1 VGEPQGH
8 DLERSHGELEPARV
22 EREIS
27 TEWPL
32 EQVRLARGVGEVGRR
47 GPRSKPLAQDAL
59 MRRSIRTRSS
69 CMQRLLGEPLVHR
82 LEEEPRFNA
91 LMRQYWV
98 AGDEEDVHG
107 MASGT
112 DGPPS
117 GVALFA
123 WVKQELLDSIARGEF
138 SPDEPFVTQR
148 EIVERFG
155 VSTTTAV
162 RALNELVV
170 EGVVVRRRGRGTFV
184 AQRSPSR
191 RADRATAPA
200 TTPVLAYVSPDRRAG
215 MHDAELLAG
224 LSVETA
230 ALGYQLTVAHS
241 RGRDHEEQ
249 VLREIAAGRAQA
261 VVLFA
266 HDRSTAAGVVEE
278 LQRAGVVTVLVDRYL
293 PGLPTDAVLFDDF
306 AVGYDVTTA
315 MIDRGHRSMAVLW
328 SETDVTSV
336 RDRLAG
342 HRRALRDRGL
352 PELPERS
359 ALRPFTGLDPG
370 ARRRRLH
377 DLLASGEPLTA
388 LMFGNAPTLAI
399 AVSDL
404 LAMDVDVPGSME
416 LASMDQSIPDAVS
429 PLSVVSARLP
439 TREMGRRAAR
449 LVHERL
455 QGADDP
461 ARHVVLPAELQVA
474 VPGRNTLVVSGAD
487 EVTHRARASAGADG
501 SPQASGQR
509 A

>member
-1 VGEPQGH
+1 
-8 DLERSHGELEPARV
+8 
-22 EREIS
+22 
-27 TEWPL
+27 
-32 EQVRLARGVGEVGRR
+32 
-47 GPRSKPLAQDAL
+47 
-59 MRRSIRTRSS
+59 
-69 CMQRLLGEPLVHR
+69 
-82 LEEEPRFNA
+82 
-91 LMRQYWV
+91 
-98 AGDEEDVHG
+98 
-107 MASGT
+107 MAPGT

-123 WVKQELLDSIARGEF
+123 WVKQELLDSIVRGEF

-162 RALNELVV
+162 RALNELVAD
-170 EGVVVRRRGRGTFV
+170 GVVVRRRGRGTFV
-184 AQRSPSR
+184 AE
-191 RADRATAPA
+191 RATVRPV
-200 TTPVLAYVSPDRRAG
+200 TPSGPPVIAYVSPDRRAG
-215 MHDAELLAG
+215 MHDSDLLAG
-224 LSVETA
+224 LSVETE
-230 ALGYQLTVAHS
+230 ALGYQLTVAHTRS
-241 RGRDHEEQ
+241 TAHEEQ
-249 VLREIAAGRAQA
+249 VLRTVAAGWAQA

-278 LQRAGVVTVLVDRYL
+278 LRLAGVVTVLVDRYL

-315 MIDRGHRSMAVLW
+315 MIDRGHRSMALLW

-359 ALRPFTGLDPG
+359 ALRPFTGLDPA
-370 ARRRRLH
+370 ARQRRLRA
-377 DLLASGEPLTA
+377 LLSSDDPLTA
-388 LMFGNAPTLAI
+388 LLFGNAPTLGQ

-404 LAMDVDVPGSME
+404 LAMDVGFPGSVE
-416 LASMDQSIPDAVS
+416 LASMDQSSPDGNG

-455 QGADDP
+455 QGSTEP
-461 ARHVVLPAELQVA
+461 VRHVVLPAEVQVA
-474 VPGRNTLVVSGAD
+474 APGRNTLVVSGAD
-487 EVTHRARASAGADG
+487 DATHRERTSLGVNGAD
-501 SPQASGQR
+501 SPTEASGQR